1 VAWLSITL
9 ELEAL
14 QAEILSDALLE
25 AGAESVALES
35 TSKDPATLEPGA
47 RLRVIA
53 LARAAADPAALVA
66 AAEAIAAIKAPRF
79 TVAPLEEED
88 WVRRSQSQFGPIR
101 ISGRLWIVPSWHT
114 PPDAQAIAVRL
125 DPGLAF
131 GTGSHVSTR
140 LVLQYLESNMGA
152 AGFER
157 PRVLDYG
164 CGSGIL
170 GIVAGKFG
178 ATEITA
184 TDIDPQA
191 LATTVANAA
200 DNGVVLTVAA
210 PESLA
215 PGTFDLVL
223 ANILAGPLIELEPLL
238 AARTRAGGR
247 IVLSGIL
254 DSQAAEVAAAY
265 ARDFDF
271 RLISSADGW
280 ALVGGERK

>member
-9 ELEAL
+9 ELDPA
-14 QAEILSDALLE
+14 QAETLSDALLE
-25 AGAESVALES
+25 AGAESVSLES
-35 TSKDPATLEPGA
+35 TSNDPATLEPGA
-47 RLRVIA
+47 RMRVVA
-53 LARAAADPAALVA
+53 LARAAVDPGALVA
-66 AAEAIAAIKAPRF
+66 AAAAAAAIAPPGFALAR
-79 TVAPLEEED
+79 VEEED
-88 WVRRSQSQFGPIR
+88 WVRRSQAQFGPIR
-101 ISGRLWIVPSWHT
+101 IAERLWIVPSWHV
-114 PPDAQAIAVRL
+114 PPDPASIVVRL

-140 LVLQYLESNMGA
+140 LVLQYLERHLRPQT
-152 AGFER
+152 ER

-170 GIVAGKFG
+170 AIVAAKLG
-178 ATEITA
+178 AGEITA

-191 LATTVANAA
+191 LATTAANAI
-200 DNGVVLTVAA
+200 DNAVVLKVAA
-210 PESLA
+210 PESLL

-254 DSQAAEVAAAY
+254 ESQAAEVAAAY
-265 ARDFDF
+265 AKDFDAGV
-271 RLISSADGW
+271 ISAAEGW
-280 ALVGGERK
+280 ALVGGARK